1 MSPIRIFILSA
12 VGIVVGGLSLP
23 FAFNRAG
30 RLNAQQQRPERGSE
44 SYFPE
49 VAGRNINEEQYSLP
63 GGFERKY
70 NLVLMAFTQRHQLSV
85 NTWLNE
91 VKKIERKYPQLR
103 VYELPTLPNFPQWQQ
118 QQLDNWMSA
127 GISDPVARKR
137 TITLYTD
144 VDAIKEALNFS
155 NTSKIRL
162 FLVDR
167 NGKVY
172 WEGEGAYSREQFKQL
187 SEVVSSL

>member
-1 MSPIRIFILSA
+1 MSAIRMFILSVFA
-12 VGIVVGGLSLP
+12 TVVGALSLP
-23 FAFNRAG
+23 FAI
-30 RLNAQQQRPERGSE
+30 AQQERLEGEGE

-49 VAGRNINEEQYSLP
+49 VGGRNINEEQYSLP
-63 GGFERKY
+63 GGFEGEY

-85 NTWLNE
+85 NTWLDE
-91 VKKIERKYPQLR
+91 VKSLEKKYPQLR

-127 GISDPVARKR
+127 GISDAVARER

-144 VDAIKEALNFS
+144 VDAMKEALNFN

-172 WEGEGAYSREQFKQL
+172 WEGEGAYSKEQFKEL